1 MLGTIGGVGV
11 LDIRSLGDGFGH
23 GKRGCFGMGLVNRE
37 GGGFLFLWVVHGMG
51 WGDFRLFFGW
61 VQSKVVSDAQ
71 NSHFCKVLEMIGR
84 QLYP

>member
-37 GGGFLFLWVVHGMG
+37 GGGFLLLWGGSWNGLGRFSPFFLGTIK
-51 WGDFRLFFGW
+51 
-61 VQSKVVSDAQ
+61 S
-71 NSHFCKVLEMIGR
+71 CI
-84 QLYP
+84 